1 MKRPLAC
8 EKRKFGLVPV
18 HAAAHSAAKGESRVS
33 DKPKKSYDELRSARW
48 FAPDDLRSMGHR
60 SRARQ
65 MGLSDEDWAG
75 KPVIAIINTWS
86 DLSPCHHHLRDRAE
100 WVKRGILQAG
110 GMPAELPVHDFS
122 EQFLKPTSMLYRNM
136 GAMEVEETLRSHPVD
151 GAVLLGGCD
160 KSTPALIMGAISMGI
175 PFIFMPA
182 GAMLRG
188 NYAGQKLGSGT
199 DVWKYWDERRAGTIG
214 KTEWDGVESGIARS
228 YGTCM
233 TMGTASTMMSIA
245 EGFGLTLPGA
255 SSIPAPDAAHK
266 RMAAACGRRAVDMV
280 WEDLTP
286 DKIITRAA
294 TRNATAVAMA
304 TGCSTNAIIHLIAMA
319 RRAGIEWGLD
329 DLDTVG
335 REVPVLAN
343 LRPSGTEYLM
353 EDFFYAGGL
362 PALMKELGDQLD
374 LSATTVTGKTMGDGI
389 ENAVNYNDDVI
400 RPLSNPVYHEGS
412 LAVLRGN
419 LAPDGA
425 VIKPAACDPKFHT
438 HSGPAIVADSYD
450 DLKKIINDENYPMT
464 PEHVLVLRNA
474 GPQGGPGMPEWG
486 MIPMPKA
493 LLKDGHRDM
502 VRLSDARMSGTSYG
516 ACILHVAPEAFI
528 GGPLALIETGDI
540 ITLDVPG
547 RVLSVNLTEAE
558 MEARRANWVAPEPR
572 YERGYGYMFSKHVE
586 QADKGCDFDFL
597 KTEFGAPVSEPE
609 IN

>member
-1 MKRPLAC
+1 MTK
-8 EKRKFGLVPV
+8 
-18 HAAAHSAAKGESRVS
+18 
-33 DKPKKSYDELRSARW
+33 KPQDLRSARW

-60 SRARQ
+60 SRAMQ
-65 MGLSDEDWAG
+65 MGLDGADWDG

-100 WVKRGILQAG
+100 FVKKGVYQAG
-110 GMPAELPVHDFS
+110 GMPVEMPVHSFS

-136 GAMEVEETLRSHPVD
+136 GALEVEETLRAHPVD

-160 KSTPALIMGAISMGI
+160 KSTPALVMGAVSMGL

-188 NYAGQKLGSGT
+188 NYAGEKLGSGT
-199 DVWKYWDERRAGTIG
+199 DVWKYWDERRAGTIT
-214 KTEWDGVESGIARS
+214 KDQWDGVQGGIARS

-245 EGFGLTLPGA
+245 DAWGLTLPGA

-266 RMAAACGRRAVDMV
+266 RMAAACGRRVVEMV

-286 DKIITRAA
+286 DKIITEAS
-294 TRNATAVAMA
+294 TRNAVTVAMA

-319 RRAGIEWGLD
+319 RRAGVDLGLD
-329 DLDTVG
+329 DLDAIG
-335 REVPVLAN
+335 RTTPVIAN
-343 LRPSGTEYLM
+343 IRPSGQDYLM

-362 PALMKELGDQLD
+362 PALMKELGDKLD
-374 LSATTVTGKTMGDGI
+374 LSAMTVNGQTMGDNI
-389 ENAVNYNDDVI
+389 ADAVNYNDDVI
-400 RPLSNPVYHEGS
+400 RPLANPVYHEGS

-425 VIKPAACDPKFHT
+425 VIKPAAMDPKFLQHR
-438 HSGPAIVADSYD
+438 GPAIVADSYGE
-450 DLKKIINDENYPMT
+450 LKEIINDEDYPMT
-464 PEHVLVLRNA
+464 PDHVLVLRNA

-493 LLKDGHRDM
+493 LLRQGHRDM

-516 ACILHVAPEAFI
+516 ACVLHVAPEAFV
-528 GGPLALIETGDI
+528 GGPLALLQTGDI
-540 ITLDVPG
+540 IEVDIPNRSLNMAVSDEE
-547 RVLSVNLTEAE
+547 LA
-558 MEARRANWVAPEPR
+558 ARRAAWVAPAPR
-572 YERGYGYMFSKHVE
+572 YERGYGYMFSKHIE

-597 KTEFGAPVSEPE
+597 RTDFGGPVPEPE

>member
-1 MKRPLAC
+1 MVKKRY
-8 EKRKFGLVPV
+8 E
-18 HAAAHSAAKGESRVS
+18 
-33 DKPKKSYDELRSARW
+33 ELRSARW

-60 SRARQ
+60 SRAMQ
-65 MGLSDEDWAG
+65 MGLSPEDWAG

-110 GMPAELPVHDFS
+110 GMPAEMPVQSFA

-136 GAMEVEETLRSHPVD
+136 GAMEVEETLRSHPID
-151 GAVLLGGCD
+151 GAVLMGGCD
-160 KSTPALIMGAISMGI
+160 KSTPALVMGAVSMGL

-188 NYAGQKLGSGT
+188 NYAGEKLGSGT
-199 DVWKYWDERRAGTIG
+199 DVWKYWDERRAGNIT
-214 KTEWDGVESGIARS
+214 KEQWDGVQGGIARS

-233 TMGTASTMMSIA
+233 TMGTAATMMSIA

-255 SSIPAPDAAHK
+255 SSIPAPDANHK
-266 RMAAACGRRAVDMV
+266 RMAAACGRRAVEMV

-286 DKIITRAA
+286 DKIVNQKA
-294 TRNATAVAMA
+294 TRNATVVAMA

-319 RRAGIEWGLD
+319 RRAGVDWSLD
-329 DLDTVG
+329 DLDRIG
-335 REVPVLAN
+335 HEVPVLAN
-343 LRPSGTEYLM
+343 IRPSGSEYLM
-353 EDFFYAGGL
+353 EDFYYAGGL
-362 PALMKELGDQLD
+362 PALMKELGDRLD
-374 LSATTVTGKTMGDGI
+374 LSAITASGKTLGEGI
-389 ENAVNYNDDVI
+389 EGAENFNDDVI

-425 VIKPAACDPKFHT
+425 VIKPAAMEPRFQQ
-438 HSGPAIVADSYD
+438 HSGPAIVADDYAE
-450 DLKKIINDENYPMT
+450 LKTIINDANNPMT
-464 PEHVLVLRNA
+464 PDHVLVLRNA

-493 LLKDGHRDM
+493 LLKQGCRDM
-502 VRLSDARMSGTSYG
+502 MRLSDARMSGTSYG
-516 ACILHVAPEAFI
+516 ACVLHVAPEAFV
-528 GGPLALIETGDI
+528 GGPLALIRTGDI
-540 ITLDVPG
+540 IEMDIPNRSLNVKISD
-547 RVLSVNLTEAE
+547 EEMAE
-558 MEARRANWVAPEPR
+558 RRKAWTAPKPR
-572 YERGYGYMFSKHVE
+572 YERGYGYMYIKHIE

-597 KTEFGAPVSEPE
+597 RTEFGAPVPEPE

>member
-1 MKRPLAC
+1 MTKT
-8 EKRKFGLVPV
+8 K
-18 HAAAHSAAKGESRVS
+18 
-33 DKPKKSYDELRSARW
+33 KPEDLRSARW

-60 SRARQ
+60 SRAMQ
-65 MGLSDEDWAG
+65 MGWNADDWEG
-75 KPVIAIINTWS
+75 KPVIAVINTWS

-100 WVKRGILQAG
+100 WVKRGVLQAG
-110 GMPAELPVHDFS
+110 GTPVEMPVHSFS

-136 GAMEVEETLRSHPVD
+136 GALEVEETLRSHPID
-151 GAVLLGGCD
+151 GVVLMGGCD
-160 KSTPALIMGAISMGI
+160 KSTPALVMGAVSMGL

-188 NYAGQKLGSGT
+188 NYAGEKLGSGT
-199 DVWKYWDERRAGTIG
+199 DVWKYWDERRAGTIN
-214 KTEWDGVESGIARS
+214 KEQWDGVQGGIARS

-255 SSIPAPDAAHK
+255 SSIPAPDAGHK

-286 DKIITRAA
+286 DKIITWES
-294 TRNATAVAMA
+294 TRNAVTVAMA

-319 RRAGIEWGLD
+319 RRAGVPLALEHLD
-329 DLDTVG
+329 EIGHTT
-335 REVPVLAN
+335 PVLAN
-343 LRPSGTEYLM
+343 IRPTGKEYLM

-362 PALMKELGDQLD
+362 PALMKELGDKLD
-374 LSATTVTGKTMGDGI
+374 LGVTTVTGKTLGETIAD
-389 ENAVNYNDDVI
+389 AQNYNDDVI

-412 LAVLRGN
+412 LAVLKGN

-425 VIKPAACDPKFHT
+425 VIKPAAMDPKFQT
-438 HSGPAIVADSYD
+438 HKGPAIVADSYAE
-450 DLKKIINDENYPMT
+450 LKKIINDEDYPMT
-464 PEHVLVLRNA
+464 PDHVMVLRNA

-516 ACILHVAPEAFI
+516 ACVLHVAPESYV

-540 ITLDVPG
+540 IEMDIPNRTLNV
-547 RVLSVNLTEAE
+547 VLSETELAE
-558 MEARRANWVAPEPR
+558 RRARWQAPAPR
-572 YERGYGYMFSKHVE
+572 YERGYGKMFSSHVE

-597 KTEFGAPVSEPE
+597 RTDFGGPVPEPE

>member
-1 MKRPLAC
+1 MTK
-8 EKRKFGLVPV
+8 
-18 HAAAHSAAKGESRVS
+18 
-33 DKPKKSYDELRSARW
+33 KPEDLRSARW
-48 FAPDDLRSMGHR
+48 FEPDDLRSMGHR
-60 SRARQ
+60 SRAMQ
-65 MGLSDEDWAG
+65 MGLTSEDWTG

-110 GMPAELPVHDFS
+110 GMPVEMPVHSFS
-122 EQFLKPTSMLYRNM
+122 EQFLKPTSMLYRNL
-136 GAMEVEETLRSHPVD
+136 GAMEVEETLRAHPID
-151 GAVLLGGCD
+151 GAVLMGGCD
-160 KSTPALIMGAISMGI
+160 KSTPALVMGAVSMGL

-199 DVWKYWDERRAGTIG
+199 DVWKYWDERRAGNIG
-214 KTEWDGVESGIARS
+214 KEQWEGVQGGIARS

-255 SSIPAPDAAHK
+255 SSIPAPDAEHK
-266 RMAAACGRRAVDMV
+266 RMAAACGRRAVEMV

-286 DKIITRAA
+286 DKIINPVS
-294 TRNATAVAMA
+294 TRNASIIAMA

-319 RRAGIEWGLD
+319 RRAGVDWGLD
-329 DLDTVG
+329 DLDQVG
-335 REVPVLAN
+335 HEVPVLGN
-343 LRPSGTEYLM
+343 IRPSGAEYLM

-362 PALMKELGDQLD
+362 PALMQELGDKLD
-374 LSATTVTGKTMGDGI
+374 LSVITVTGKTLGDCIKG
-389 ENAVNYNDDVI
+389 AVNYNKDVI

-425 VIKPAACDPKFHT
+425 VIKPAAMDPKFHV
-438 HSGPAIVADSYD
+438 HSGPAIVADSYSEM
-450 DLKKIINDENYPMT
+450 KIIINDPDYPMNAN
-464 PEHVLVLRNA
+464 HVLVLRNA

-486 MIPMPKA
+486 MIPMPQA

-516 ACILHVAPEAFI
+516 ACVLHVAPEAFI
-528 GGPLALIETGDI
+528 GGPLALIQNGDI
-540 ITLDVPG
+540 IEIDIPN
-547 RVLSVNLTEAE
+547 RSISVKISDEE
-558 MEARRANWVAPEPR
+558 MAVRRAAWITPEPR
-572 YERGYGYMFSKHVE
+572 YERGYGQMFARHVE

-597 KTEFGAPVSEPE
+597 TTEFGVPVPEP
-609 IN
+609 

>member
-1 MKRPLAC
+1 MTK
-8 EKRKFGLVPV
+8 
-18 HAAAHSAAKGESRVS
+18 
-33 DKPKKSYDELRSARW
+33 KPYDDLRSARW
-48 FAPDDLRSMGHR
+48 FQPDDLRSMGHR
-60 SRARQ
+60 SRAMQ
-65 MGLSDEDWAG
+65 MGLSPEDWDG

-100 WVKRGILQAG
+100 YVKRGILQAG

-136 GAMEVEETLRSHPVD
+136 GALEVEETLRSHPVD

-188 NYAGQKLGSGT
+188 NYAGEKLGSGT

-214 KTEWDGVESGIARS
+214 KDQWDGVQGGIARS

-255 SSIPAPDAAHK
+255 SSIPAPDAGHK
-266 RMAAACGRRAVDMV
+266 RMAAACGRRAVEMV

-286 DKIITRAA
+286 DKIITPEA
-294 TRNATAVAMA
+294 TRNASVVAMA

-319 RRAGIEWGLD
+319 RRAGVDWGLD
-329 DLDTVG
+329 DLDAIG
-335 REVPVLAN
+335 RDVPVMAN
-343 LRPSGTEYLM
+343 IRPSGKEYLM

-362 PALMKELGDQLD
+362 PALMKELGDKLD
-374 LSATTVTGKTMGDGI
+374 LSVTTVTGKTLGEAI
-389 ENAVNYNDDVI
+389 EPAQNFNDDVI

-425 VIKPAACDPKFHT
+425 VIKPAAMDPKFQT
-438 HSGPAIVADSYD
+438 HKGPAIVADSYD
-450 DLKKIINDENYPMT
+450 DLKVIINDEDYPMT
-464 PEHVLVLRNA
+464 PDHILILRNA

-502 VRLSDARMSGTSYG
+502 MRLSDARMSGTSYG
-516 ACILHVAPEAFI
+516 ACVLHVAPEAYI

-540 ITLDVPG
+540 IEMDIPNRTLNVA
-547 RVLSVNLTEAE
+547 LSDEEL
-558 MEARRANWVAPEPR
+558 EARRANWKAPQPR
-572 YERGYGYMFSKHVE
+572 FERGYGWVYARHIE

-597 KTEFGAPVSEPE
+597 RTDFGAPVPEPE